1 MTKRIKVRGV
11 QHTDAETDT
20 EMIALALWIQSK
32 RILQERRENESR
44 ARAKRRER
52 EK

>member
-1 MTKRIKVRGV
+1 MTKKLKVKGIQR
-11 QHTDAETDT
+11 DEPDT

-32 RILQERRENESR
+32 RIVRERRENEAR

-52 EK
+52 DK

>member
-1 MTKRIKVRGV
+1 MPKKVRARGV
-11 QHTDAETDT
+11 QRDEPDT

-32 RILQERRENESR
+32 RVARERRQNEQR

-52 EK
+52 ENE